1 MITLGAVRRVVDR
14 LTADA
19 HNETGSVREY
29 ARSLLADLGV
39 PAPAEPEAPRVAA
52 WCANTWAILPHK
64 FEAVTP
70 EEFDQLAVTFEMCSL
85 PADDPIHEI
94 AATEKRDT

>member
-1 MITLGAVRRVVDR
+1 MISYETIGKLIDR

-19 HNETGSVREY
+19 HNETGSIREY

-39 PAPAEPEAPRVAA
+39 PAPADPEAPRVAA

-85 PADDPIHEI
+85 SAGHPAHDV
-94 AATEKRDT
+94 TEKRNT